1 MAEDLMTRAAAM
13 DWREAERSRVAQAL
27 DDAFELLLLR
37 LNEALNAAPDTDLLR
52 PGRLRRQHVDPVVA
66 DWVAR
71 VQRDLRREMEQSFK
85 DELLAGDPADTMPD
99 WESVVAVGATAL
111 GVAAPLAVVPLA
123 ASLAATTTTALF
135 FFTTSSVS
143 IPVVS
148 AIAVGTAGV
157 MTASGTARRAMFAK
171 LRSRNAARIREGLER
186 QIMGQPPV
194 EGRLSL
200 REQLLAEIDAAAR
213 ARMEGL
219 T

>member
-1 MAEDLMTRAAAM
+1 M
-13 DWREAERSRVAQAL
+13 DWRDAERSRIAQAL

-37 LNEALNAAPDTDLLR
+37 LNEAMTTAPDSDLLR
-52 PGRLRRQHVDPVVA
+52 PARLRRRHVDPVVA
-66 DWVAR
+66 KWVDR
-71 VQRDLRREMEQSFK
+71 VQRDLRKDMEQSFK
-85 DELLAGDPADTMPD
+85 DELLAGDPTDAMPD

-111 GVAAPLAVVPLA
+111 GVAAPLAVAPLA
-123 ASLAATTTTALF
+123 ASLAATTTTAFF

-143 IPVVS
+143 IPVVG

-157 MTASGTARRAMFAK
+157 MTASGTARRAMFGK
-171 LRSRNAARIREGLER
+171 LRSRHAARFRAGLER
-186 QIMGQPPV
+186 QIMGRPPV

-213 ARMEGL
+213 ARMEGM